1 MTSPILM
8 PVALTESQ
16 QACVELLT
24 EALAEAKRGNIN
36 TVGIVVCMQAG
47 FATVVAGHQAAD
59 LNLGCDD
66 LKRKVLDAVTTG
78 NVAKPIPKILRARP
92 GG

>member
-1 MTSPILM
+1 MTAILM
-8 PVALTESQ
+8 PTMLTDSQ
-16 QACVELLT
+16 QACVDLLT
-24 EALAEAKRGNIN
+24 EALAEAKRGNIT
-36 TVGIVVCMQAG
+36 TVGIVVCMQSGYAS
-47 FATVVAGHQAAD
+47 VMAGHQAAD

>member
-8 PVALTESQ
+8 PTILTEDQ
-16 QACVELLT
+16 QNCVSVLE
-24 EALAEAKRGNIN
+24 EALAEAKRGNI
-36 TVGIVVCMQAG
+36 TTIGLVVCMKGG
-47 FATVVAGHQAAD
+47 FATIMQGRQGAD

-92 GG
+92 